1 MHNVCISLEQY
12 ETYCQIFCD
21 ISKAFDRVW
30 HRGLLHK
37 LEKYGIKGDLL
48 FWLTSYLNSRKQKV
62 FVSSEQGTNAGV
74 PQGSVLGP
82 LLFLIYINDIA
93 DELIG
98 KVRLYADDTSLSY
111 SSSNLADIEM
121 ILSNDLKKL

>member
-1 MHNVCISLEQY
+1 MGNTIESYRAAIGAFYSVTHKFLGRRSPEYQSGFLPGHSTVHHLIELMHNVCISLEQY
-12 ETYCQIFCD
+12 ETNCQIFCD

-62 FVSSEQGTNAGV
+62 FINGV
-74 PQGSVLGP
+74 
-82 LLFLIYINDIA
+82 
-93 DELIG
+93 
-98 KVRLYADDTSLSY
+98 
-111 SSSNLADIEM
+111 
-121 ILSNDLKKL
+121 LSN

>member
-12 ETYCQIFCD
+12 ETICQIFCD

-37 LEKYGIKGDLL
+37 LEKYGIKSDRLL
-48 FWLTSYLNSRKQKV
+48 WITSYLNSRKQKV
-62 FVSSEQGTNAGV
+62 FVNGVLSSEQSTNAGV

-82 LLFLIYINDIA
+82 LLFLIYINNIHVA
-93 DELIG
+93 DG
-98 KVRLYADDTSLSY
+98 
-111 SSSNLADIEM
+111 
-121 ILSNDLKKL
+121 